1 MSEVTEEKIN
11 RLQKSLSTLRKVAGW
26 SAESLGERLGVTR
39 QTIVNLETGQ
49 TKMTKVQYFAI
60 RYIFDE
66 ECDKPLKKE
75 KIDHDEENIVNLE
88 KMMKRLVDDEG
99 NITEKERIALREA
112 VYDATAKVGRRA
124 GSAAMSKAAKSAI
137 STNTKLFGIL
147 TAITAVATAT
157 SVVIDNTSNN
167 KC

>member
-1 MSEVTEEKIN
+1 MSAVTEEKII
-11 RLQKSLSTLRKVAGW
+11 RLQKSLSTLRKKAGW

-66 ECDKPLKKE
+66 ECAKHLE
-75 KIDHDEENIVNLE
+75 ETKIDHNEDKIVNLE
-88 KMMKRLVDDEG
+88 KMMKRLVDDED

-112 VYDATAKVGRRA
+112 VNDATAKVGRRV
-124 GSAAMSKAAKSAI
+124 GSAAMSKAAKNAI

-147 TAITAVATAT
+147 TAITAVAAAT
-157 SVVIDNTSNN
+157 SAVIDNTNNN

>member
-1 MSEVTEEKIN
+1 MSAVTDEKIV
-11 RLQKSLSTLRKVAGW
+11 RMQKSLSTLRKVAGW

-112 VYDATAKVGRRA
+112 VNDATTKVGRRA

-137 STNTKLFGIL
+137 STNTKLLGIL
-147 TAITAVATAT
+147 TAITAVAAAT
-157 SVVIDNTSNN
+157 SAVIDN
-167 KC
+167 KQQ